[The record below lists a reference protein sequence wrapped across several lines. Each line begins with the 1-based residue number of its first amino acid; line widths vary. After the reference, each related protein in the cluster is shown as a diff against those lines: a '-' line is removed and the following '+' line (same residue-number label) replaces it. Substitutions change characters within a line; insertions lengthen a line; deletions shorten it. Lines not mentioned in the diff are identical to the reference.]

1 MERIRICVLFRIR
14 IQNIFFI
21 QTILSLIFGSSI
33 GTILF
38 FFFPSIPATTLPQI
52 NCHFFFLPFRPLP
65 QINCHIFFSFYFSN
79 NIAINQLLL
88 FFFLPFQQFHCH
100 KSIATI
106 FFPSNFRPKSSFFFF
121 PSFLT
126 TSLPELILN
135 FSPSFQQLGATIL
148 IFFLPFLATWLP
160 QFLFS
165 LPSLPCNFGN
175 LVTTIGFPFEHS
187 T

>member
-1 MERIRICVLFRIR
+1 MERIRIGVLFRIR

-21 QTILSLIFGSSI
+21 QTILSLIFGNSI

-38 FFFPSIPATTLPQI
+38 FFFPSIPATTLPKI
-52 NCHFFFLPFRPLP
+52 NCHFFFLPFQPLP

-100 KSIATI
+100 KSIPTI
-106 FFPSNFRPKSSFFFF
+106 FFPFNFRPKSSFFFF

-135 FSPSFQQLGATIL
+135 FSPSFQQLGCHNSHFFSPIFGNLVATIL
-148 IFFLPFLATWLP
+148 IFSPLTPL
-160 QFLFS
+160 QFWQLGYH
-165 LPSLPCNFGN
+165 NW
-175 LVTTIGFPFEHS
+175 FPF
-187 T
+187 